1 MLFGRK
7 TASESAQET
16 APPAAPAAAAP
27 ARPAT
32 VPPAETKRLGQ
43 ILIEEG
49 LITTSQLEAALA
61 EQARS
66 GAFLG
71 QVLVNQGAVSQAA
84 VSSCLVKQCKIPHLS
99 LLDYEISADVLALI
113 PVEVCQRY
121 HLLPIDKLGRILT
134 VAMVDPLD
142 TEALEVIRQHCG
154 ELKIKPILCNWEH
167 YDTVSAKLWRGE
179 SNSRGP
185 ARSIT
190 AESLGLGKLIPKPTD
205 ATPTPL
211 PPPSSSTTTTTTATP
226 APTPRPTALSES
238 QLNLQ
243 VASAGASAEEISTAI
258 RSAMN
263 DAVRAIS
270 GQQPQPAAAPDMTAL
285 AEVLRQSVQEAVTSA
300 TRELRSAAPASGAPV
315 AGPDLRE
322 LGTLLQQSVHDAVSA
337 VAQEMRQGA
346 PAGAAPVPAAPA
358 APSVS
363 PEQMAALIQES
374 VGGAMQEALAV
385 MVTQFKALAPRRDD
399 SQAEA
404 LSAAVRDG
412 VREAVQSALSAQQE
426 HGQRL
431 TEIAQATLQS
441 VQQTTQLFESASVT
455 RQNEK
460 DLQRSGPGRHASVAS
475 FRGGIS
481 GTMDTD
487 NKVVEAL
494 ENNRPAEAMTFDTFV
509 PGNVNGFTFKVSQ
522 QIATQPGGEFNPLF
536 LYGHVGAG
544 KTHLISAIGNH
555 VLKSHPNARVGYVSA
570 SHFARRLKEA
580 IAENALDAFRENYAH
595 WDILILDDIQ
605 FLAGRVEAQEEFFH
619 IFNALLQQ
627 GRQIIIASDKSP
639 DRLGLLEQRLISRF
653 ASGIVTELKAPE
665 WEARM
670 AILRQQAKQA
680 GVSVPEPILSLIA
693 MRVADD
699 VRKLTGC
706 LRKIIAYAQL
716 GGKELTVEM
725 AEEILSHLSVEAAA

>member
-16 APPAAPAAAAP
+16 APAAAAAAVP

-43 ILIEEG
+43 ILIDEG

-71 QVLVNQGAVSQAA
+71 RVLVNQGAVSQAA

-113 PVEVCQRY
+113 PEAVCQRY

-142 TEALEVIRQHCG
+142 TEALEVVRQHCG

-167 YDTVSAKLWRGE
+167 YEIVAAKLWRGE
-179 SNSRGP
+179 TTGRGMS
-185 ARSIT
+185 RSIT
-190 AESLGLGKLIPKPTD
+190 AESLGLGKLVAKPTD

-211 PPPSSSTTTTTTATP
+211 PPPSSTTTVSTTTTTTQ
-226 APTPRPTALSES
+226 RPALSES

-243 VASAGASAEEISTAI
+243 AASTAEISTAI

-270 GQQPQPAAAPDMTAL
+270 EQQPQPTAAPDMTAL
-285 AEVLRQSVQEAVTSA
+285 AEVLRQSVQEAVSSA
-300 TRELRSAAPASGAPV
+300 TREMRANTPAAGPAT
-315 AGPDLRE
+315 GPDLRE
-322 LGTLLQQSVHDAVSA
+322 LGTLLQQSVHDAVAA
-337 VAQEMRQGA
+337 VAQEMRSTA
-346 PAGAAPVPAAPA
+346 PAALAPATSAPA

-363 PEQMAALIQES
+363 PEQMAAIIQES

-404 LSAAVRDG
+404 LATAVRDG
-412 VREAVQSALSAQQE
+412 VREAVQSALSAQHE

-431 TEIAQATLQS
+431 TEIAEATLQS
-441 VQQTTQLFESASVT
+441 VQQNSQLFESAAVT

-487 NKVVEAL
+487 TKVVEAL

-522 QIATQPGGEFNPLF
+522 QVATQPGGEFNPLF

-555 VLKSHPNARVGYVSA
+555 VLKNHPNARVGYVSA

-580 IAENALDAFRENYAH
+580 AAENALDAFRENYAH

-605 FLAGRVEAQEEFFH
+605 FLAGAWRRRKSSSTSSTRCCSRAARSSSRPTSRPT
-619 IFNALLQQ
+619 AL
-627 GRQIIIASDKSP
+627 
-639 DRLGLLEQRLISRF
+639 
-653 ASGIVTELKAPE
+653 VC
-665 WEARM
+665 
-670 AILRQQAKQA
+670 
-680 GVSVPEPILSLIA
+680 LSSA
-693 MRVADD
+693 
-699 VRKLTGC
+699 
-706 LRKIIAYAQL
+706 
-716 GGKELTVEM
+716 
-725 AEEILSHLSVEAAA
+725 